1 MQLII
6 DSAFSLIFFRKF
18 LERVQAD
25 VKLDFYL
32 AVLDLRKVRGVTRI
46 RERATKIWE
55 RYCDVLPVAPSVQRH
70 LAQAFQPNSKGKM
83 SAQRGEKFLWIL
95 ADYLMGFVVIS
106 YGSIFN
112 AAVDEVHSA
121 LVFDLVPQ
129 FTVSGELLLCL

>member
-1 MQLII
+1 MAVHARRPLQSKRIALRRVSNSASQRLQLIV

-46 RERATKIWE
+46 RERATKIWD

-70 LAQAFQPNSKGKM
+70 LAEAFQPNSKG
-83 SAQRGEKFLWIL
+83 
-95 ADYLMGFVVIS
+95 
-106 YGSIFN
+106 
-112 AAVDEVHSA
+112 
-121 LVFDLVPQ
+121 
-129 FTVSGELLLCL
+129 C